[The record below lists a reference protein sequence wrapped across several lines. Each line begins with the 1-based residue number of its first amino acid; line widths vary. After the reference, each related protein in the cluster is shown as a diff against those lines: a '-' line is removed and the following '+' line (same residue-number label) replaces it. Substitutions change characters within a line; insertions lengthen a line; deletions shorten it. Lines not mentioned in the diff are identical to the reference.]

1 MSSIITNTSSMV
13 ALQTLRGIN
22 SSLDETNNRVSTGLR
37 VNSAADNAAYWSIA
51 TTTKSDNGA
60 LSSVKDALGLG
71 KASVDTANTGLDTV
85 RESLQK
91 VKEKLVTAAAP
102 EADKSKLQTEI
113 RSLLDGIRNT
123 ADSSVISGNN
133 WLSVN
138 TAGETKDIVVSF
150 SRSGTSIALDTISV
164 DMDNFS
170 LYEAGTNTGIMDK
183 ARSSTSYTSS
193 LSVVAT
199 AFDDATDEV
208 EFNVTVGGNTTKVT
222 INQATVES
230 ALGTGTTALTNAAD
244 FKAVME
250 QALTDAGIK
259 DLALTADNTAGTVSI
274 DSAKSFS
281 LSALTV
287 VTDASTADLD
297 ASDFGLAT
305 SPTVT
310 TTSTQIAVADI
321 DISSATSTD
330 VQNYLKVVDAA
341 LLDLTDASTKAGALT
356 ARIDSQENFVT
367 ALMDANE
374 RAIGTLVDADMEAES
389 TRLKA
394 LQTQQQLA
402 VQSLSIANSS
412 SQNILSLFRG

>member
-1 MSSIITNTSSMV
+1 MV

-22 SSLDETNNRVSTGLR
+22 SQLDETNNRVSTGLR

-51 TTTKSDNGA
+51 TTTRSDNGA

-91 VKEKLVTAAAP
+91 IKEKLVTAAAP
-102 EADKSKLQTEI
+102 ETDKSKLQTEI
-113 RSLLDGIRNT
+113 KSLLDGIKNT

-138 TAGETKDIVVSF
+138 TAGQSKDIVVSF
-150 SRSGTSIALDTISV
+150 SRSGSSITLDTINV
-164 DMDNFS
+164 DMSDYA

-183 ARSSTSYTSS
+183 NRSATTYSTS

-208 EFNVTVGGNTTKVT
+208 QFNVKVGGATTTVSIT
-222 INQATVES
+222 QSTVEA

-244 FKAVME
+244 FKAVLD
-250 QALTDAGIK
+250 QAFKDAGIS
-259 DLALTADNTAGTVSI
+259 DLGITADNTAGTVKV
-274 DSAKSFS
+274 DSAEAFE

-305 SPTVT
+305 APTVT
-310 TTSTQIAVADI
+310 TGTTQVAVKDI
-321 DISSATSTD
+321 DITSATTSD

-356 ARIDSQENFVT
+356 SRIQSQESFVM
-367 ALMDANE
+367 ALMDAND
-374 RAIGTLVDADMEAES
+374 RAIGTLVDADMEEES

-402 VQSLSIANSS
+402 IQSLSIANSS

>member
-1 MSSIITNTSSMV
+1 MSSLITNSSSMV

-22 SSLDETNNRVSTGLR
+22 SQLDETNNRVSTGLR
-37 VNSAADNAAYWSIA
+37 VNSASDNAAYWSIA
-51 TTTKSDNGA
+51 TTTRSDNGA

-71 KASVDTANTGLDTV
+71 AASVDTANTGLDTV

-91 VKEKLVTAAAP
+91 IKEKLVTAAAP
-102 EADKSKLQTEI
+102 ETDKAKLQTEI
-113 RSLLDGIRNT
+113 KSLLDGIKNT

-133 WLSVN
+133 WLSVA

-150 SRSGTSIALDTISV
+150 SRSGSSITLDTINV
-164 DMDNFS
+164 DMADYA

-183 ARSSTSYTSS
+183 NRSATTYSSS

-208 EFNVTVGGNTTKVT
+208 EFNVKVGGATTTVSIT
-222 INQATVES
+222 QATVEA

-244 FKAVME
+244 FKAVLD
-250 QALTDAGIK
+250 QAFKDAGLS
-259 DLALTADNTAGTVSI
+259 DLSITADNTAGTVSI
-274 DSAKSFS
+274 DSAESFE

-305 SPTVT
+305 APTVT
-310 TTSTQIAVADI
+310 TGSTQVAVKDI
-321 DISSATSTD
+321 DITSATTAD

-356 ARIDSQENFVT
+356 SRIQSQESFVM
-367 ALMDANE
+367 ALMDAND
-374 RAIGTLVDADMEAES
+374 RAIGTLVDADMEEES

-402 VQSLSIANSS
+402 IQSLSIANSS
-412 SQNILSLFRG
+412 SQNILSLFRS